1 MQVIWRRVMPVSL
14 ARSFLARSGRLVSAH
29 QSRENP
35 PSCAGSNRARPVRA
49 KQDCKRSSLHDET
62 SDMAPI
68 PRLRPYRGPAILSY
82 GFRPFF
88 LLGSI
93 YAGLAILAWLPILH
107 GELSVA
113 TAFSPRD
120 WHVHEML

>member
-1 MQVIWRRVMPVSL
+1 MAKRHADILSTAIPGIDRI
-14 ARSFLARSGRLVSAH
+14 
-29 QSRENP
+29 
-35 PSCAGSNRARPVRA
+35 CAGSSRAGECGLTKINRQAIDG
-49 KQDCKRSSLHDET
+49 KSN
-62 SDMAPI
+62 MAPI

-88 LLGSI
+88 LLGSL

-113 TAFSPRD
+113 TAFAPRD
-120 WHVHEML
+120 WHVHEMLFG